1 MLQLCIKINEV
12 TFYSRINALVYL
24 LYNNEKLLP
33 VRGPG
38 IFTQIR
44 IFKKERKLTL
54 ETLC

>member
-12 TFYSRINALVYL
+12 TFYSRIKTL